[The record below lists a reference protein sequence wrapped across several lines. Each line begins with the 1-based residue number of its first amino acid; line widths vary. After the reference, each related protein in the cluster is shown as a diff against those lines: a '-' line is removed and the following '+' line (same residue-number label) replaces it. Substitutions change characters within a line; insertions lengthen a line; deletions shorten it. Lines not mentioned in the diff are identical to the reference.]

1 MAKFDD
7 VYYELWGTT
16 EFIAITTNGEDG
28 PHVVGN
34 WGDYVRKLGLRDETI
49 VMPAGSY
56 HQTEKNLSLDNR
68 VSLLIASRQV
78 HGSRTPGQGC
88 KITGTGEIVTTGAIV
103 DEVKELFP
111 WARGALVISVEKVTT
126 QL

>member
-7 VYYELWGTT
+7 VYYDLWENT
-16 EFIAITTNGEDG
+16 EFVAITTQGEDG

-34 WGDYVRKLGLRDETI
+34 WGDYVRKLGLRDDNI

-56 HQTEKNLSLDNR
+56 HQTEKNLKRNNR
-68 VSLLIASRQV
+68 VTLLIASRQV

-88 KITGTGEIVTTGAIV
+88 EITGTGEIVTTGAIV

-111 WARGALVISVEKVTT
+111 WARGALIIKVEKVTT